1 MLMKESHG
9 MSERIPADDE
19 TTIWLTDE
27 PVDPTEVLRAAATPQ
42 SGATL
47 LFLGTVRE
55 ITAGRQTLALD
66 YEAYPEMALR
76 LMQELA
82 QETRRSWPVKRL
94 ALVHRLG
101 HLQPG
106 EISIAIAVSTAH
118 RAEAFDAGRF
128 LIDQFKQRIPIWKK
142 ENWGDGTSEWVH
154 PGLA

>member
-1 MLMKESHG
+1 
-9 MSERIPADDE
+9 MSEHMPAGDE
-19 TTIWLTDE
+19 TTIWLTNE
-27 PVDPTEVLRAAATPQ
+27 PVETAEVLRAAATPQ

-66 YEAYPEMALR
+66 YEAYPEMALHV
-76 LMQELA
+76 MQALA
-82 QETRRSWPVKRL
+82 REARQNWPVKRL

-118 RAEAFDAGRF
+118 RAEAFDAGEF
-128 LIDQFKQRIPIWKK
+128 LIDEFKQRVPIWKK